1 MSVDPSSLS
10 LLSAPSSFIAAPTPS
25 PSAFVEFAVA
35 NVAAVEAKLGLRQI
49 HPKQMAGTPAFDN
62 GKNAINGFVDAV
74 IEAYNHHHRLE
85 IRPDDL
91 WLAILVQLSLYVAP
105 RAEKMRSKLVKHQG
119 TKNLRV
125 TYEHGPI
132 PFDDAML
139 KLRNL
144 AKEEMLDQIAD
155 WTCPDF
161 TTTDDDSRLACAM
174 ALLSI
179 AKSYFRYEIATMCGI
194 PSIRLMGTVEDWVKL
209 RRKVD
214 DLGKLD
220 AGDGF
225 LKTWQLYLARIV
237 SECIAA
243 AEGRADIDF
252 WSKIVSVT
260 KGSGV
265 PRASG
270 WITSFAVFDRKGE
283 WQCNGKAEAE
293 EGVLKWSNIELS
305 KIPIGVCSYPVFL
318 QEALQP
324 EKECVAEAGHGAME
338 VVGGYLRPKITWCVM
353 LKKDQAAIDDEDL
366 NFTREHNSDPFRFV
380 DVPPRGLASLLDSMQ
395 GANPHESIYNP
406 PVRTRSTRASAPPP
420 KNNKMRHL
428 ILQSNS
434 DPRRDF
440 DSPAHARSVLDGIIA
455 AKMAARQEIMRL
467 EMEEREVRDYIAM
480 QQVASRLSDSK

>member
-35 NVAAVEAKLGLRQI
+35 NVAAMEAKLGLRQI

-174 ALLSI
+174 ALLSV
-179 AKSYFRYEIATMCGI
+179 AKSYFRYEVVTLCGI
-194 PSIRLMGTVEDWVKL
+194 PSIRLRGTVEDWVKL

-220 AGDGF
+220 AGDGY
-225 LKTWQLYLARIV
+225 LTTWQHYLVRIV

-243 AEGRADIDF
+243 ADGRANIDF
-252 WSKIVSVT
+252 WSKMVSVPR
-260 KGSGV
+260 GSGV
-265 PRASG
+265 PHASG
-270 WITSFAVFDRKGE
+270 WITSFAVFNGEGE
-283 WQCNGKAEAE
+283 WQCNGQASED
-293 EGVLKWSNIELS
+293 GVAQWSTIDLS
-305 KIPIGVCSYPVFL
+305 KIPVGVCSYPFFL
-318 QEALQP
+318 IEFLKP

-338 VVGGYLRPKITWCVM
+338 MVEGYLRPKITWCVM

-380 DVPPRGLASLLDSMQ
+380 NVPPRGLASLLDSMQ

-434 DPRRDF
+434 DPRDPF
-440 DSPAHARSVLDGIIA
+440 SSPAHARSVLDGIIA
-455 AKMAARQEIMRL
+455 AKLAARQELQRL
-467 EMEEREVRDYIAM
+467 DMEEQLAVNYLKVVSTADD
-480 QQVASRLSDSK
+480 LD